1 MKMSKVLAAA
11 LGFLLGSAAIAS
23 AGVVMSETATASGP
37 GGKGIQRRMIYIQ
50 GDKQKVDSGSVQ
62 SITDLDKRVFY
73 LIDKQ
78 NRNYVEVPLAALE
91 KTLPGGGEEGA
102 ATIELE
108 RTGRTRVVGANR
120 CDEYRGG
127 EGNNHVRLIVSACVS
142 NSAPGAR
149 EVARFDRKM
158 VERLAG
164 IQKPADA
171 GKDSAGVVLQKK
183 SVLKVK
189 VPSLEK
195 KGFRTASVVT
205 RTTVDNIEVKRLA
218 EQTFLPPEG
227 YTRLKTRPPRPRQL
241 PQPDNV
247 QSVMRNRSEL
257 DA

>member
-1 MKMSKVLAAA
+1 MKISKVLAAA

-23 AGVVMSETATASGP
+23 AGVVMSETAIASGP

-50 GDKQKVDSGSVQ
+50 GDKQKVDSGSLQ
-62 SITDLDKRVFY
+62 SITDLDKRMFY
-73 LIDKQ
+73 LIDKH

-102 ATIELE
+102 AAIELQ

-127 EGNNHVRLIVSACVS
+127 EGNNHARLIVSACVS

-164 IQKPADA
+164 IQKPDS

-183 SVLKVK
+183 SVLNVK
-189 VPSLEK
+189 LPSLEN

-205 RTTVDNIEVKRLA
+205 RTTVDYIEVKRLA
-218 EQTFLPPEG
+218 EQTFLPPKG
-227 YTRLKTRPPRPRQL
+227 YTRLHTRPARPNQL

-247 QSVMRNRSEL
+247 QSVMLNYTEL